1 MTVGR
6 VIAFL
11 LGAAI
16 LIALTVY
23 AGAGAVLHA
32 LSTLRFAGLAAIAL
46 LHLPVVALL
55 GWAWWQIGHD
65 LPGATRPKFAWAR
78 LVRDAAAEVLPFSQI
93 GGFVLGVRALHLGGV
108 RAIRGALSMSVD
120 LVMEL
125 WAKLPYFLAGL
136 IALFA
141 VAPNSH
147 LVRALPIALCLTGLV
162 VAIPFL
168 FRARLRQAL
177 EVSARA
183 IARRW
188 PSLDSQDE
196 VNAFFDRIFGEKQRL
211 AAAFAIHLACWFIG
225 AAETWVIF
233 ALMGIPV
240 SPAEALAI
248 DSLAVG
254 LRTFGFLVPAAAG
267 VQEASYVLVCS
278 LFGLPAAT
286 AVAVSLIRRARD
298 LAIGVPTLAAW
309 QYLETQ
315 AAGAATTI
323 DN

>member
-1 MTVGR
+1 MTFGR
-6 VIAFL
+6 VLAFL
-11 LGAAI
+11 LGATV

-23 AGAGAVLHA
+23 AGAGAVVHA
-32 LSTLRFAGLAAIAL
+32 LAALKVAGLATIAL

-65 LPGATRPKFAWAR
+65 LPGATWRKFAWAR

-108 RAIRGALSMSVD
+108 RALRGALSMSVD

-125 WAKLPYFLAGL
+125 WAKLPYFLSGL

-147 LVRALPIALCLTGLV
+147 LFRGLPIAVGLTALV
-162 VAIPFL
+162 VAMPFFL
-168 FRARLRQAL
+168 RQRLRQAL
-177 EVSARA
+177 EVSAIA

-188 PSLDSQDE
+188 PSLDSGDE
-196 VNAFFDRIFGEKQRL
+196 MNAFFDRIFAERPRL
-211 AAAFAIHLACWFIG
+211 FAAFAIHLGCWFIG
-225 AAETWVIF
+225 AAETWIIF
-233 ALMGIPV
+233 ALMGMPV

-248 DSLAVG
+248 DSLVMG

-267 VQEASYVLVCS
+267 VQEASYVVICA

-298 LAIGVPTLAAW
+298 LLIGAPTLAAW

>member
-16 LIALTVY
+16 LIVLTVY
-23 AGAGAVLHA
+23 AGAGAVVHA
-32 LSTLRFAGLAAIAL
+32 LAALRFTGLAAIAL

-65 LPGATRPKFAWAR
+65 LPGATRRKFAWAR

-147 LVRALPIALCLTGLV
+147 LIRALPIALALTALV
-162 VAIPFL
+162 VAIPFF

-177 EVSARA
+177 EVSAHGDRA
-183 IARRW
+183 ALAEPRLARRSERVLRPDIRREAALSRPRS
-188 PSLDSQDE
+188 PSIWS
-196 VNAFFDRIFGEKQRL
+196 
-211 AAAFAIHLACWFIG
+211 CWFIG

-233 ALMGIPV
+233 ALMGMPV

-248 DSLAVG
+248 DSLVVG

-267 VQEASYVLVCS
+267 VQEASYVLVCA

-298 LAIGVPTLAAW
+298 LADRRADAGRLAISGNPGRRRCH
-309 QYLETQ
+309 Y
-315 AAGAATTI
+315 
-323 DN
+323 NR

>member
-1 MTVGR
+1 MTLGR
-6 VIAFL
+6 VFAFL
-11 LGAAI
+11 FGAAI
-16 LIALTVY
+16 LIALTMY
-23 AGAGAVLHA
+23 AGAGAVVRA
-32 LSTLRFAGLAAIAL
+32 LTTLRWSGLVTIAL

-65 LPGATRPKFAWAR
+65 LPGATRRKFAWAR

-108 RAIRGALSMSVD
+108 SALRGALTMSVD

-136 IALFA
+136 VALFA
-141 VAPNSH
+141 LAPNSH
-147 LVRALPIALCLTGLV
+147 LFRGLPVAVALTALV
-162 VAIPFL
+162 VAMPFIL
-168 FRARLRQAL
+168 RNRLRQAL
-177 EVSARA
+177 EASAVA

-188 PSLDSQDE
+188 PSLDSREDMT
-196 VNAFFDRIFGEKQRL
+196 AFFDRIFAERRRL
-211 AAAFAIHLACWFIG
+211 FAAFAIHLSCWFIG
-225 AAETWVIF
+225 AAETWVMF
-233 ALMGIPV
+233 ALMRTPV

-248 DSLAVG
+248 DSLVMG

-267 VQEASYVLVCS
+267 VQEASYVVVCA

-286 AVAVSLIRRARD
+286 AVALSLIRRARD
-298 LAIGVPTLAAW
+298 LLIGVPTLAAW

-315 AAGAATTI
+315 AAGAPTTI

>member
-1 MTVGR
+1 MTFGR

-11 LGAAI
+11 FGAAI
-16 LIALTVY
+16 LILLTVY
-23 AGAGAVLHA
+23 AGAGAVVHA
-32 LSTLRFAGLAAIAL
+32 LAALRLAGLVAIAL

-65 LPGATRPKFAWAR
+65 LPGASRRKFAWAR

-93 GGFVLGVRALHLGGV
+93 GGFVLGVRALSLTGV

-147 LVRALPIALCLTGLV
+147 MIRALPIALCLTALV
-162 VAIPFL
+162 VAIPVF

-177 EVSARA
+177 EVSAVA

-188 PSLDSQDE
+188 PSLDSRDE
-196 VNAFFDRIFGEKQRL
+196 MKAFFDRIFAERQRL
-211 AAAFAIHLACWFIG
+211 VAAFSIHLVCWFIG

-233 ALMGIPV
+233 ALMGVPV
-240 SPAEALAI
+240 SPAEAVAI
-248 DSLAVG
+248 DSLVMG

-267 VQEASYVLVCS
+267 VQEASYVLICA

-298 LAIGVPTLAAW
+298 LLIGVPTLAAW

-315 AAGAATTI
+315 AAGAATTG
-323 DN
+323 DS

>member
-1 MTVGR
+1 MTAGR

-16 LIALTVY
+16 LVLLTVY
-23 AGAGAVLHA
+23 AGAGAVVHA
-32 LSTLRFAGLAAIAL
+32 LAALRFAGLAVIAL

-65 LPGATRPKFAWAR
+65 LPGATRRKFAWAR

-93 GGFVLGVRALHLGGV
+93 GGFLLGVRALHLGGV
-108 RAIRGALSMSVD
+108 RATRGALSMSVD

-147 LVRALPIALCLTGLV
+147 MIRALPIALCLTAIV
-162 VAIPFL
+162 VAIPVV
-168 FRARLRQAL
+168 FRARVKQAL
-177 EVSARA
+177 EASAVT

-188 PSLDSQDE
+188 PRLDSRDE
-196 VNAFFDRIFGEKQRL
+196 MTAFFDRIFAERPRLL
-211 AAAFAIHLACWFIG
+211 AAFSIHLVCWFLG

-233 ALMGIPV
+233 ALMGMPV
-240 SPAEALAI
+240 RPAEALAI
-248 DSLAVG
+248 DSLVVG

-267 VQEASYVLVCS
+267 VQEASYVFICA

-286 AVAVSLIRRARD
+286 AVALSLIRRARD
-298 LAIGVPTLAAW
+298 LLIGAPTLAAW

-315 AAGAATTI
+315 AAGAPTTV

>member
-1 MTVGR
+1 MTLGR
-6 VIAFL
+6 VIAFV

-16 LIALTVY
+16 LIVLTVY
-23 AGAGAVLHA
+23 AGAGAVVHA
-32 LSTLRFAGLAAIAL
+32 LAALRFAGLAAIAL

-55 GWAWWQIGHD
+55 GLAWWQIGHD
-65 LPGATRPKFAWAR
+65 LPGATRRKFAWAR

-147 LVRALPIALCLTGLV
+147 LIRALPIALCLTALV

-177 EVSARA
+177 EVSALA

-188 PSLDSQDE
+188 PSLDSRDE
-196 VNAFFDRIFGEKQRL
+196 VNAFFDRIFAEKQRL

-233 ALMGIPV
+233 ALMGMPV

-248 DSLAVG
+248 DSLVVG

-267 VQEASYVLVCS
+267 VQEASYVLVCA